1 MRDTYSPLVE
11 GYYYHIYNRGNNKGN
26 IFYIPQNYEY
36 FLRKYDQY
44 LSAYLETYAY
54 CLLPNHFHLLVM
66 VKENLGVDAIAQSD
80 GIGKTISEQ
89 FRRFFIT
96 YSQAINKQEGR
107 TGSLFEKNFKRLPIK
122 SERYLIYL
130 VYYIHYNPQRHSII
144 DDYRKYPHSSFQRIL
159 LNKPS
164 KLQKQKVL
172 EWFGSKD
179 EYIKFHSI
187 IQNLSEIED
196 MIIEDN

>member
-26 IFYIPQNYEY
+26 NIYIPQNYEY

-44 LSAYLETYAY
+44 LSVYLETYAY

-66 VKENLGVDAIAQSD
+66 VKENLGVDAIALSD
-80 GIGKTISEQ
+80 GIGKIISEQ

-107 TGSLFEKNFKRLPIK
+107 TGSLFEKNFKRIPIK

-144 DDYRKYPHSSFQRIL
+144 YDYRKYPHSSFQRIL

-196 MIIEDN
+196 IIIEDN